1 MNLIEANVR
10 KHESIL
16 MSSFMRHLG
25 MPVKFLEVVIRRCSV
40 KKVSLE
46 ILQNSQKNA
55 VPESLFYKVAG
66 LRPATLLK
74 KRLWHRCFPVNFTK
88 FLRTPFIIEHLWW
101 LLLIFGSAENNGKVD
116 STSKLQQQ
124 IGFIVP

>member
-1 MNLIEANVR
+1 
-10 KHESIL
+10 
-16 MSSFMRHLG
+16 MRHLG

-74 KRLWHRCFPVNFTK
+74 KRL
-88 FLRTPFIIEHLWW
+88 
-101 LLLIFGSAENNGKVD
+101 
-116 STSKLQQQ
+116 
-124 IGFIVP
+124 

>member
-66 LRPATLLK
+66 LRPAPLLK
-74 KRLWHRCFPVNFTK
+74 KRLWHRCFLGILRNF
-88 FLRTPFIIEHLWW
+88 
-101 LLLIFGSAENNGKVD
+101 
-116 STSKLQQQ
+116 
-124 IGFIVP
+124 